1 MGNFLRI
8 YLVSVL
14 LTSVPGW
21 ADDGSATTVVPAITA
36 QLPATPPANHSERP
50 SRTELALFAMG
61 LIGAVYKPGGDNPEL
76 GMDCSGFVRYVFH
89 EVAGLKLPHS
99 ALALSKINEVISKA
113 DLKPGDLVFFKTTRR
128 VFSHVGIYL
137 GGNEFVHASSS
148 ETGKVMISNLDNV
161 YWSKHYE
168 GARRVLTASNTSLNH
183 SPVISDPIATFTKQD
198 IQ

>member
-8 YLVSVL
+8 YLVAVL
-14 LTSVPGW
+14 LTSVSGW
-21 ADDGSATTVVPAITA
+21 ADDGSAAIVAPAMTA
-36 QLPATPPANHSERP
+36 QAPSAPSTTLSERP

-61 LIGAVYKPGGDNPEL
+61 LIGAVYKPGGESPEL

-89 EVAGLKLPHS
+89 EVAGLKLPHN
-99 ALALSKINEVISKA
+99 ALALSKIHEVISKA

-137 GGNEFVHASSS
+137 GGNEFIHASSS
-148 ETGKVMISNLDNV
+148 ETGKVMISKLDNV

-168 GARRVLTASNTSLNH
+168 GARRILTASNTPLNH
-183 SPVISDPIATFTKQD
+183 SPAISDPIAAVTQ
-198 IQ
+198 